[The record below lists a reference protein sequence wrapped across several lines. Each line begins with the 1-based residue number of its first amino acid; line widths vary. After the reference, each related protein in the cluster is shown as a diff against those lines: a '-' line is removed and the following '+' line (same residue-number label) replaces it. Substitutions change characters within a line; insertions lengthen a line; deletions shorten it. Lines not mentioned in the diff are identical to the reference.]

1 MWSSVNMKLT
11 SVMLPSVAIIATSM
25 ASSAGPGLVQWA
37 NSLTNKSSSENAH
50 EIVSRWDITNLTVA
64 AVRRAPVN
72 WPMPMMNKNW
82 TGVNFDLNATV
93 DLGVSLIEDAALNGA
108 RVIGFPEVWFPGY
121 PKGVIND
128 ADPNSWFQ
136 YHVKDYIENSL
147 AVGSQN
153 WNKLV
158 QAAIDNEIY
167 VGLSF
172 SEKDNTRLYM
182 AQSLIAPDGEVL
194 IHRHK
199 LRPSAQER
207 ELWSDGKL
215 DHVYAVSTPIGRIGM
230 LSCGEHTTPEVT
242 FIQQAQTEDIH
253 IGMTPDFG
261 NGSLTY
267 ESSEVITSLG
277 RVYAVLGDTAVI
289 QASIGVGTIF
299 PSGSSAVWSQIVAN
313 VSFDDHPIV
322 YRSFNASEFKN
333 TTNNVDGELSW
344 GTLQAVNEGFPEYI
358 PQTVGDLVPWH
369 QNLITDLLNRSVV

>member
-1 MWSSVNMKLT
+1 MKLT
-11 SVMLPSVAIIATSM
+11 SVMLPSVAIIATFM
-25 ASSAGPGLVQWA
+25 ASSAGPALVQWA

-50 EIVSRWDITNLTVA
+50 EIVSRWDITNLAVA

-82 TGVNFDLNATV
+82 TGVSLDLNATV
-93 DLGVSLIEDAALNGA
+93 DLGVSLIEEAALNGV

-121 PKGVIND
+121 PKARPGVIND
-128 ADPNSWFQ
+128 ADPNLWFQ

-147 AVGSQN
+147 AVGSQH

-215 DHVYAVSTPIGRIGM
+215 DHVYAVST
-230 LSCGEHTTPEVT
+230 
-242 FIQQAQTEDIH
+242 EDIH
-253 IGMTPDFG
+253 IGSWPMTPDFG

-277 RVYAVLGDTAVI
+277 RIYAVLGDTAVI

-333 TTNNVDGELSW
+333 TTNKVDGELSW
-344 GTLQAVNEGFPEYI
+344 GTLQAVNEEFPEYI
-358 PQTVGDLVPWH
+358 PQTAGDLVPWH